1 MEPLAALSV
10 AANVLQVVDFSARI
24 VSKTSEL
31 YNSAHG
37 QLVQH
42 TDITTTTSDLH
53 RLTLK
58 LSESIAPQNVPTVLS
73 EDDQALH
80 VLCKGCIDV
89 SQELQAGL
97 NELRVKGVPSKWKS
111 LRKALKTIWT
121 KEHISELQSRLASYR
136 EQLDSRILVGLKSQI
151 DLVQLRQAA
160 AFDGLDASVKALL
173 NTLLDSSAKVELKI
187 EQRAAITDAA
197 IQSSVQLAQ
206 DNVVKAVEYVRTTQQ
221 QDIRSMEAQLTVI
234 QASGDQNLAATQHS
248 QDEVIA
254 KIVCS
259 AAVSSEEHEQTT
271 QRLKSAEE
279 QIATLTEEVMQ
290 TRADIAKLAQQL
302 VSSRAKPHDK
312 KQQRLIEETNL
323 LYKVLVAKDLM
334 LQKLLVSCSFRCSR
348 VHS

>member
-89 SQELQAGL
+89 SQELQHGL
-97 NELRVKGVPSKWKS
+97 NELRVTGFPSKWKS

-121 KEHISELQSRLASYR
+121 KGHISELQSRLASYR
-136 EQLDSRILVGLKSQI
+136 EQLDSRILVGIKSQL
-151 DLVQLRQAA
+151 DFVQLRQSAG
-160 AFDGLDASVKALL
+160 FDGLDSSIKALVD
-173 NTLLDSSAKVELKI
+173 TMLDSSAKVELKI
-187 EQRAAITDAA
+187 EQRAAKTELA
-197 IQSSVQLAQ
+197 IKSRVQLAQ
-206 DNVVKAVEYVRTTQQ
+206 DSVVKAVEHASTAQR
-221 QDIRSMEAQLTVI
+221 QDIRSVKAQLTVI
-234 QASGDQNLAATQHS
+234 QAVEEQNLTTTRHS
-248 QDEVIA
+248 RDEIIA
-254 KIVCS
+254 SIACS

-271 QRLKSAEE
+271 QRLKSAET
-279 QIATLTEEVMQ
+279 QIATLTKEVMQ

-334 LQKLLVSCSFRCSR
+334 LQKLLVSYSSRCSG
-348 VHS
+348 VYS